1 MSDELNRLENAFK
14 QQKSAEPREAA
25 RKAAIQNAMTQFDAE
40 NLQAKENSNIS
51 QGNGFGTRLRERGN
65 KLLNVLLRRNPMN
78 LLHMNFKHI
87 LAGGASFAV
96 LALVVTNINVIMPGG
111 PLVIDG
117 NEAPVIETPKNNEL
131 VDAKTKP
138 DVSASQM
145 PVGRK
150 DQVAKL
156 AEERASSLDARTRR
170 LEKKEMNDAVVEA
183 GEIVRE
189 AEVDADVSAPVVAS
203 QPKPAVVPNK
213 VKRRANKMA
222 KGFAVGGLAAGQG
235 VVSMPS
241 SVAPAQSGLRQQK
254 GDAQTQYYQE
264 QGRDKF
270 SNVEPNPT
278 KLVSEDP
285 LSTFSVDVD
294 TASYTFIRSALNRGV
309 LPQKNAVRIEEM
321 INYFGYDYKAPTDRA
336 QPFSADV
343 SIMQTPWNADTK
355 LMRIGIKGFELP
367 KTEAPHANLVFLI
380 DTSGSMNAPNKLP
393 LLRNSF
399 KLLLQSLKPDDTI
412 SIVTY
417 AGSAGTVLSP
427 TKVADK
433 NKILA
438 ALDNLRSGGSTAGAE
453 GIRQAYQLAE
463 QNLDK
468 KGVNRVILAT
478 DGDFNVGIRN
488 PEELKSYVERKRK
501 TGVTLSILGF
511 GHGNYNDELMQ
522 TLAQNGN
529 GNAAYIDT
537 LSEARKVL
545 VEEAGSTLFTIAK
558 DVKLQV
564 EFNPTLVGEYRLIGY
579 ETRQL
584 KREDFNNDKVDAGD
598 IGAGHSVT
606 ALYEISAK
614 GVSGRLVDELRY
626 KTKSV
631 DDGVDRRV
639 ATGEKAASTDNEYAF
654 VKIRYKQP
662 KSDTSELIT
671 IPVTRANEI
680 ADDGS
685 APREAKFAAAVAAFG
700 QLLKGGRYTGN
711 YSYDDVVAL
720 AQSAKGNDRFGYRAE
735 FINLVRLAK
744 SAAALE
750 PQK

>member
-1 MSDELNRLENAFK
+1 MSDELDRLENAFK
-14 QQKSAEPREAA
+14 QQKLAQPSEDA
-25 RKAAIQNAMTQFDAE
+25 RKAAIQNAMALFDAD
-40 NLQAKENSNIS
+40 NLQEKEISKIS

-65 KLLNVLLRRNPMN
+65 KLLNVLLRRIPMN
-78 LLHMNFKHI
+78 LVHMNFKHI

-111 PLVIDG
+111 PLVID
-117 NEAPVIETPKNNEL
+117 EMEPPVSEPQKNNEL
-131 VDAKTKP
+131 VDIKTKP
-138 DVSASQM
+138 DVSAQQS

-150 DQVAKL
+150 DNVAKL
-156 AEERASSLDARTRR
+156 AEEKAGSRDSRLRR
-170 LEKKEMNDAVVEA
+170 LEKKEMSDGLVGASEA
-183 GEIVRE
+183 IQES
-189 AEVDADVSAPVVAS
+189 EVDNIVSTPVTVS
-203 QPKPAVVPNK
+203 RPKPAAAPKK
-213 VKRRANKMA
+213 VKRRQ
-222 KGFAVGGLAAGQG
+222 KGFAAGGLAAGIVASSPAYTQPAG
-235 VVSMPS
+235 RVPPS
-241 SVAPAQSGLRQQK
+241 DIVNK
-254 GDAQTQYYQE
+254 QYQD

-270 SNVEPNPT
+270 SKNEPNPT

-294 TASYTFIRSALNRGV
+294 TASYTFTRSALNRGV

-336 QPFSADV
+336 QPFNANV
-343 SIMQTPWNADTK
+343 SIMQTPWNANTK

-380 DTSGSMNAPNKLP
+380 DTSGSMNAQNKLP

-417 AGSAGTVLSP
+417 AGSAGVVLAP
-427 TKVADK
+427 TKVGDK

-438 ALDNLRSGGSTAGAE
+438 ALNNLRSGGSTAGAE
-453 GIRQAYQLAE
+453 GIRRAYQLAE

-522 TLAQNGN
+522 ILAQNGN

-564 EFNPTLVGEYRLIGY
+564 EFNPAMVGEYRLIGY

-614 GVSGRLVDELRY
+614 GVSGRLVDDLRY
-626 KTKSV
+626 KAKSA

-639 ATGEKAASTDNEYAF
+639 ATGENAAGANNEYAF

-662 KSDTSELIT
+662 KSDTSQLIT
-671 IPVTRANEI
+671 IPVTRSNEVS
-680 ADDGS
+680 GEGTV
-685 APREAKFAAAVAAFG
+685 PRETKFAAAVAAFG

-720 AQSAKGNDRFGYRAE
+720 AQSAKGDDSFGYRAE